1 MVSAKTTAAVVI
13 RAMKCISGG
22 CATGAR
28 LGILPVSAISRLLRD
43 VTDNILL
50 TELYLGLREVRVLS
64 YCAARVAPSLY
75 IYIPATV
82 WAHY

>member
-13 RAMKCISGG
+13 RAMKCILDSF
-22 CATGAR
+22 ATGAR
-28 LGILPVSAISRLLRD
+28 ILPVNAISRLLRD